1 MTEVLLENA
10 VEMVEIK
17 RSKRLKGQPVLQG
30 DGLTGFQAL
39 LMGALAEGPTKL
51 ENLPD
56 SPWFRDILQ
65 DFIRM
70 GYAQQALDGH
80 WTIHGGSAPVS
91 GPEPLRVRHEAELLT
106 LAGFLA
112 AKDCRRSLAIDP
124 ACVSGEAMELLGR
137 ILKLEKPPELV
148 KASDIGLAE
157 RVPEA
162 EAPAPAPETPEA
174 FALHA
179 PSGPETEPETGAE
192 ALEAPAGGPGE
203 DEADEVDEVDEYAAE
218 NSRIVPDETY
228 VSASAQALELLEAE
242 DPEAMARKREKR
254 ERREQKEQRDREKAA
269 HAAAAAEK
277 AKRPL
282 RTGPQPDDLFIL
294 LRSPIGLTH
303 KAATQLRPA
312 GAAAA
317 AAAANTNAN
326 ANPGATCKPADFG
339 WDEYQ
344 SKLALLSF
352 HLASGQALDL
362 SLSKAGPDWLET
374 LAAQFGGPIKVEKNE
389 APEGDELAR
398 RIARQMRAAGKTE
411 PLTRIRLG
419 AGARLRPQTYT
430 VPADIALASAY
441 CLAATLIKGSDVTLE
456 NVPLNP
462 SRAGF
467 ISALRRMG
475 ADIEV
480 VSRRERNGEGLGLL
494 RVRSAELFG
503 KRFAAD
509 NHSGMRDEIFLLMVA
524 AAFAEGETVLRDVAY
539 LRKHDVDLL
548 KGFTAALKSAGVEI
562 GEIEDGVVIRGR
574 PDYDG
579 SAYDCMGHPGLS
591 LACLVMGLKSH
602 GASNLRGAGCLDA
615 RYPGLLDQMALLGAG
630 DKP

>member
-1 MTEVLLENA
+1 MEVLLENA
-10 VEMVEIK
+10 VEIK
-17 RSKRLKGQPVLQG
+17 RSKRLKGQPTLQG

-56 SPWFRDILQ
+56 SPWFRDIMQ

-70 GYAQQALDGH
+70 GYAQQSLDGH
-80 WTIHGGSAPVS
+80 WTIHGGNAPVS

-112 AKDCRRSLAIDP
+112 AKECRRSLAIDP

-137 ILKLEKPPELV
+137 ILKLESAPELV

-157 RVPEA
+157 AAPISA
-162 EAPAPAPETPEA
+162 SAPGAAHGSDEAPS
-174 FALHA
+174 
-179 PSGPETEPETGAE
+179 SGEETGSDPDPYAE
-192 ALEAPAGGPGE
+192 
-203 DEADEVDEVDEYAAE
+203 E
-218 NSRIVPDETY
+218 NARIVGDEGS
-228 VSASAQALELLEAE
+228 VSASAMAMDLLDADDE
-242 DPEAMARKREKR
+242 DAMRRKRA
-254 ERREQKEQRDREKAA
+254 KAA
-269 HAAAAAEK
+269 KAARDAEREAAAA
-277 AKRPL
+277 RPSPAQAYS
-282 RTGPQPDDLFIL
+282 GPAPDQEFL
-294 LRSPIGLTH
+294 LMKSPTGLTY
-303 KAATQLRPA
+303 KTAAQLHPG

-317 AAAANTNAN
+317 V
-326 ANPGATCKPADFG
+326 CKPAEFG

-344 SKLALLSF
+344 AKLALLSF
-352 HLASGQALDL
+352 HLASGQSLDL
-362 SLSKAGPDWLET
+362 SLSKSGPDWLET
-374 LAAQFGGPIKVEKNE
+374 LAAQFGGPVRVEKNE

-411 PLTRIRLG
+411 PQTRIRLG
-419 AGARLRPQTYT
+419 AGAKLKPQTYT
-430 VPADIALASAY
+430 IPADIALASAY

-524 AAFAEGETVLRDVAY
+524 ASYAEGETVLRDVTY

-579 SAYDCMGHPGLS
+579 SAYDCMGHPGLA
-591 LACLVMGLKSH
+591 LAGMVMGLKSH
-602 GASNLRGAGCLDA
+602 GASTLRGAGCLDG

-630 DKP
+630 DKT

>member
-1 MTEVLLENA
+1 LDNA
-10 VEMVEIK
+10 VEIK

-80 WTIHGGSAPVS
+80 WMIHGGSAPVS

-124 ACVSGEAMELLGR
+124 SCVSGEAMELLGR

-157 RVPEA
+157 PAAVEGSG
-162 EAPAPAPETPEA
+162 ELEEPAPDPE
-174 FALHA
+174 
-179 PSGPETEPETGAE
+179 EPEIDPYAE
-192 ALEAPAGGPGE
+192 
-203 DEADEVDEVDEYAAE
+203 E
-218 NSRIVPDETY
+218 NSRIAPDEGS
-228 VSASAQALELLEAE
+228 VSASSLAMELLEAE
-242 DPEAMARKREKR
+242 DEAAVARK
-254 ERREQKEQRDREKAA
+254 ERAK
-269 HAAAAAEK
+269 AAAAERAAK
-277 AKRPL
+277 AAKAAQAALPK
-282 RTGPQPDDLFIL
+282 GPDPDQEFIL
-294 LRSPIGLTH
+294 LAAPIGLTP
-303 KAATQLRPA
+303 KALHQLRPA
-312 GAAAA
+312 GATASV
-317 AAAANTNAN
+317 
-326 ANPGATCKPADFG
+326 CKPADFG

-344 SKLALLSF
+344 AKLTLLSF

-374 LAAQFGGPIKVEKNE
+374 LAAQFGGPIRVEKNE

-411 PLTRIRLG
+411 ALTRIRLG
-419 AGARLRPQTYT
+419 AGAKLKPQTYT
-430 VPADIALASAY
+430 IPADIALASAY

-524 AAFAEGETVLRDVAY
+524 AAFAEGETVLRDITY

-548 KGFTAALKSAGVEI
+548 KGFTAALKGAGVEV

-602 GASNLRGAGCLDA
+602 GASNLRGAGCLDV

-630 DKP
+630 DKA

>member
-1 MTEVLLENA
+1 MLVLTENS
-10 VEMVEIK
+10 VEVK

-80 WTIHGGSAPVS
+80 WMIHGGSAPVS

-157 RVPEA
+157 PAMDA
-162 EAPAPAPETPEA
+162 EASELQEPAPEPEG
-174 FALHA
+174 
-179 PSGPETEPETGAE
+179 SGVDMDGLETDPEGS
-192 ALEAPAGGPGE
+192 
-203 DEADEVDEVDEYAAE
+203 EADPYAEE
-218 NSRIVPDETY
+218 NSRIAPDEGS
-228 VSASAQALELLEAE
+228 VSASALAMELLEAE
-242 DPEAMARKREKR
+242 DEEAVARK
-254 ERREQKEQRDREKAA
+254 QRAK
-269 HAAAAAEK
+269 AAAAAKAEK
-277 AKRPL
+277 AAKAERAAKAALPK
-282 RTGPQPDDLFIL
+282 GIDPDQEFIL
-294 LRSPIGLTH
+294 LQAPIGLTPKTLH
-303 KAATQLRPA
+303 QLRPA
-312 GAAAA
+312 GATASA
-317 AAAANTNAN
+317 
-326 ANPGATCKPADFG
+326 CKPADFG

-344 SKLALLSF
+344 AKLALLSY

-374 LAAQFGGPIKVEKNE
+374 LAAQFGGPIRVEKNE

-411 PLTRIRLG
+411 ALTRIRLG
-419 AGARLRPQTYT
+419 AGAKLKPQTYT
-430 VPADIALASAY
+430 IPADIALASAY

-524 AAFAEGETVLRDVAY
+524 AAFAEGETVLRDITY

-548 KGFTAALKSAGVEI
+548 KGFTAALKGAGVEI

-602 GASNLRGAGCLDA
+602 GASNLRGADCLDV

-630 DKP
+630 DKA

>member
-1 MTEVLLENA
+1 MEVLLENA
-10 VEMVEIK
+10 VEIK

-39 LMGALAEGPTKL
+39 LMGALAEGPTRL

-137 ILKLEKPPELV
+137 ILKLESPPELV
-148 KASDIGLAE
+148 SA
-157 RVPEA
+157 A
-162 EAPAPAPETPEA
+162 EAGMAA
-174 FALHA
+174 
-179 PSGPETEPETGAE
+179 G
-192 ALEAPAGGPGE
+192 LEAPAESGAPMADSAPDQDVILLAAPGGLTP
-203 DEADEVDEVDEYAAE
+203 
-218 NSRIVPDETY
+218 
-228 VSASAQALELLEAE
+228 
-242 DPEAMARKREKR
+242 
-254 ERREQKEQRDREKAA
+254 KAA
-269 HAAAAAEK
+269 A
-277 AKRPL
+277 L
-282 RTGPQPDDLFIL
+282 
-294 LRSPIGLTH
+294 
-303 KAATQLRPA
+303 LRPA
-312 GAAAA
+312 GSASAA
-317 AAAANTNAN
+317 
-326 ANPGATCKPADFG
+326 CKPSDFG

-344 SKLALLSF
+344 AKLTLLSF
-352 HLASGQALDL
+352 HLASGLALDL
-362 SLSKAGPDWLET
+362 SLSKSGPDWLET
-374 LAAQFGGPIKVEKNE
+374 LAAQFGGSIRVEKNE

-411 PLTRIRLG
+411 AMTRIRLS
-419 AGARLRPQTYT
+419 AGARLKTQTY
-430 VPADIALASAY
+430 VIPADITLASAY
-441 CLAATLIKGSDVTLE
+441 CLAATLIKGSDLTLE

-480 VSRRERNGEGLGLL
+480 AGRREKNGEGLGLL
-494 RVRSAELFG
+494 RVRSADLFG

-509 NHSGMRDEIFLLMVA
+509 NHSGLRDEIFLLMVA

-539 LRKHDVDLL
+539 LRKHDHDLL
-548 KGFTAALKSAGVEI
+548 KAFTAALKAAGVEI

-579 SAYDCMGHPGLS
+579 SAYDGMGHPGLA

-602 GASNLRGAGCLDA
+602 GASTLKGALCLDG
-615 RYPGLLDQMALLGAG
+615 RYPGLLDQMTVLGAG

>member
-1 MTEVLLENA
+1 MVVLTENA
-10 VEMVEIK
+10 VEVK

-80 WTIHGGSAPVS
+80 WMIHGGNAPVS

-137 ILKLEKPPELV
+137 ILKLEKSPELV

-157 RVPEA
+157 PA
-162 EAPAPAPETPEA
+162 APATIELAAAEEPNAIE
-174 FALHA
+174 
-179 PSGPETEPETGAE
+179 EPEE
-192 ALEAPAGGPGE
+192 
-203 DEADEVDEVDEYAAE
+203 DEYAAE
-218 NSRIVPDETY
+218 NARIAPEEGT
-228 VSASAQALELLEAE
+228 VSASSLAMDLLEAE
-242 DPEAMARKREKR
+242 DPEAVEKKRAAQERREKR
-254 ERREQKEQRDREKAA
+254 AEAE
-269 HAAAAAEK
+269 AAAER
-277 AKRPL
+277 AKRPIYA
-282 RTGPQPDDLFIL
+282 GQDPDQEFIL
-294 LRSPIGLTH
+294 LSAPIGLTP
-303 KAATQLRPA
+303 KTAALLRPA
-312 GAAAA
+312 GSAVAV
-317 AAAANTNAN
+317 
-326 ANPGATCKPADFG
+326 CKPADFG

-344 SKLALLSF
+344 AKLALLSY

-411 PLTRIRLG
+411 AQTRIRLG
-419 AGARLRPQTYT
+419 AGARLKPQTYT
-430 VPADIALASAY
+430 IPADIALASAY

-524 AAFAEGETVLRDVAY
+524 AAYAEGETVLRDITY

-548 KGFTAALKSAGVEI
+548 KGFTAALKAAGVEI

-602 GASNLRGAGCLDA
+602 GASNLRGAGCLDV

-630 DKP
+630 DKA

>member
-1 MTEVLLENA
+1 MLVLTENS
-10 VEMVEIK
+10 VEVK

-39 LMGALAEGPTKL
+39 LMGALAEGATKL

-80 WTIHGGSAPVS
+80 WMIHGGSAPVS

-157 RVPEA
+157 TAMDA
-162 EAPAPAPETPEA
+162 EASELQEPV
-174 FALHA
+174 
-179 PSGPETEPETGAE
+179 PETEASEIDPD
-192 ALEAPAGGPGE
+192 GP
-203 DEADEVDEVDEYAAE
+203 EADADGTKADPYAEE
-218 NSRIVPDETY
+218 NARIAPDEGS
-228 VSASAQALELLEAE
+228 VSASAMALELLEAE
-242 DPEAMARKREKR
+242 DEEAVARKNRAK
-254 ERREQKEQRDREKAA
+254 
-269 HAAAAAEK
+269 AAAAAKLEK
-277 AKRPL
+277 AEKAERAAKAALPKG
-282 RTGPQPDDLFIL
+282 TDPDQEFIL
-294 LRSPIGLTH
+294 LQAPIGLTPRTLH
-303 KAATQLRPA
+303 QLRPA
-312 GAAAA
+312 GAAASV
-317 AAAANTNAN
+317 
-326 ANPGATCKPADFG
+326 CKPADFG

-344 SKLALLSF
+344 AKLALLSY

-374 LAAQFGGPIKVEKNE
+374 LAAQFGGPIRVEKNE

-411 PLTRIRLG
+411 AHTRIRLG
-419 AGARLRPQTYT
+419 AGAKLKPQTYT
-430 VPADIALASAY
+430 IPADIALASAY

-524 AAFAEGETVLRDVAY
+524 AAFAEGETVLRDITF

-548 KGFTAALKSAGVEI
+548 KGFTAALKGAGVEI

-602 GASNLRGAGCLDA
+602 
-615 RYPGLLDQMALLGAG
+615 
-630 DKP
+630 